1 MIRSVFSCS
10 VLRVWNGV
18 LGGRNVQRQ
27 MDGNVV
33 RISRTG
39 RFALILRKLKTE
51 TRFVLSPRGLQEFH
65 LFSRSFADLGLYGCL
80 GLGGAGE
87 KLEYWTLA
95 WSKEEEGRSYRKRKE
110 DSTENQEL

>member
-1 MIRSVFSCS
+1 M
-10 VLRVWNGV
+10 

-33 RISRTG
+33 RISRTR
-39 RFALILRKLKTE
+39 RFALILRKLNTE

-65 LFSRSFADLGLYGCL
+65 LFSRSFADLGLYGCH

-87 KLEYWTLA
+87 KLEYWRMA
-95 WSKEEEGRSYRKRKE
+95 FKQEESRKRMILKKKKILFSLKTANDVNDE
-110 DSTENQEL
+110 VFWHSKP